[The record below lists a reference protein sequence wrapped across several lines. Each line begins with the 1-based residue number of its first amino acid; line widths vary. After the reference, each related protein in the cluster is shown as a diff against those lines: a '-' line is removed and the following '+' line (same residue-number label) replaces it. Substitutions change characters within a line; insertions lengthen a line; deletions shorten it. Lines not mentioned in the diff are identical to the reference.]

1 MFAYNPIVE
10 DRSGE
15 IYATAMNNAAAA
27 NMAGLQD
34 LGKGIASGIKATKQ
48 AVAMA
53 VGGPAA
59 ASAVA
64 AKDGGG
70 DSGMLSSILES
81 YSNRKM
87 VEAKASSYDDIGKI
101 LQGGMFS
108 NNPQASEAFSNIAK
122 QKDPYQK
129 VLAYEQIFDL
139 LGPVSNAQMAQN
151 RFGYSSS
158 LANQQTAARNQV
170 PANQAVPNQSAAMDV
185 QGWAGRLKE
194 NR

>member
-1 MFAYNPIVE
+1 MFAYNPAIQ

-15 IYATAMNNAAAA
+15 IIAEASNNAANIQAQSMMDFGQTIGGA
-27 NMAGLQD
+27 ISSLAG
-34 LGKGIASGIKATKQ
+34 
-48 AVAMA
+48 M
-53 VGGPAA
+53 
-59 ASAVA
+59 
-64 AKDGGG
+64 
-70 DSGMLSSILES
+70 
-81 YSNRKM
+81 YSDRKM
-87 VEAKASSYDDIGKI
+87 MEAKASSYDDIGKI

-122 QKDPYQK
+122 QKDPYKK
-129 VLAYEQIFDL
+129 VLAYEGLFDL
-139 LGPVSNAQMAQN
+139 LGPISNAQMAQN